1 MASTDSKLT
10 KLKFLPGFH
19 KESTQYSEEGKW
31 FQGNR
36 VRFREG
42 KPENLRGYA
51 KHNSETID
59 GIVRDLLTWT
69 DNDTRKHII
78 FGTNKEVKVEKDSVC
93 YDVTPIVT
101 VVQDSNIFS
110 TNSGSKVVGVS
121 ITNHG
126 RSEGDVIIVEGAS
139 SIGGNINL
147 RTETSLGTGIYAVAS
162 PVSINGFK
170 INAVTVAA
178 ATSAEAGG
186 TTVSV
191 AFLLD
196 NELSDSI
203 QGLGYGAG
211 VYNAGTTTTNIR
223 AWNEASSVSDI
234 TFQGSQWSF
243 DNWNEDVLG
252 LRRGGNIYYY
262 DTDASI
268 TPQRM
273 RPITSATN
281 AIHVT
286 ATSAPSKSNFLL
298 VSPNDQ
304 HAICFGTVEF
314 GTTATAG
321 PFNAML
327 VRWSDQEDFT
337 NWVPS
342 ILTTSGEVPLADGTQ
357 IIGAARTRSAIL
369 IWTDNALYSMSFIG
383 GNEVF
388 SFTQLGTNC
397 GLIAPHA
404 AIDYDGVAYWMGD
417 NNFYAYDGR
426 VNNLPCTVRRH
437 LFEDFNNTN
446 KDKVYAGIN
455 SEFKEI
461 IWLYPKGNSTEPNA
475 YVIHNPEEKTWVF
488 GDSFYTTFKDRTV
501 FENTIATG
509 KVSAT
514 ADTFLW
520 DNEPED
526 VYTGDGTALSSFIE
540 SASFDIGDGD
550 NLMFLNRIIPDY
562 KFDTGEEV
570 EIFVKVKEFPTDT
583 FTIKGPFTVN
593 AGTKKVDFRA
603 RGRQAAVKVSS
614 TSEGSWKWG
623 SVRLALQPDGKR

>member
-31 FQGNR
+31 FEGNR

-42 KPENLRGYA
+42 KPENLRGYV

-59 GIVRDLLTWT
+59 GVARDLLTWS

-101 VVQDSNIFS
+101 IVSAQNIFT
-110 TNSGSKVVGVS
+110 TNSGSTEIVTS

-126 RSEGDVIIVEGAS
+126 RTAGDKLIVEGSDAVGGITLVTLS
-139 SIGGNINL
+139 PYTITSITNINKF
-147 RTETSLGTGIYAVAS
+147 TFNANTTATGT
-162 PVSINGFK
+162 
-170 INAVTVAA
+170 
-178 ATSAEAGG
+178 ATGGG
-186 TTVSV
+186 TAVSV
-191 AFLLD
+191 AFILD

-211 VYNAGTTTTNIR
+211 VYNAGASTTGIR
-223 AWNEASSVSDI
+223 AWNQPSSVSDI

-243 DNWNEDVLG
+243 DNWGEDVLG

-273 RPITSATN
+273 RPITSSTN

-298 VSPNDQ
+298 VSPNDR
-304 HAICFGTVEF
+304 HAICFATNEF
-314 GTTATAG
+314 GTG
-321 PFNAML
+321 DFNSML

-337 NWVPS
+337 NWTPAS
-342 ILTTSGEVPLADGTQ
+342 NTTAGENTLADGTE
-357 IIGAARTRSAIL
+357 IIGAVRTRSAIL
-369 IWTDNALYSMSFIG
+369 IWTDNALYSMTFIG
-383 GNEVF
+383 GRFVF

-404 AIDYDGVAYWMGD
+404 AIDYDGVSYWMGD

-461 IWLYPKGNSTEPNA
+461 IWLYPKGDSTEPNA

-509 KVSAT
+509 RVSAT

-520 DNEPED
+520 DNEPENI
-526 VYTGDGTALSSFIE
+526 YTGDGTALSSFIE
-540 SASFDIGDGD
+540 SSSFDVGEGD
-550 NLMFLNRIIPDY
+550 NTMFLNRIIPDY

-583 FTIKGPFTVN
+583 FTIKGPFTIN
-593 AGTKKVDFRA
+593 AATKKVDFRA
-603 RGRQAAVKVSS
+603 RGRQASVRVSS

>member
-19 KESTQYSEEGKW
+19 KESTQYAEEGKW
-31 FQGNR
+31 FEGNR

-42 KPENLRGYA
+42 KPENLRGYI
-51 KHNSETID
+51 KHNSETIN
-59 GIVRDLLTWT
+59 GIARDLLTWS

-101 VVQDSNIFS
+101 VVSAQNIF
-110 TNSGSKVVGVS
+110 TTDSGSTEIVTS

-126 RSEGDVIIVEGAS
+126 RTAGDRIIVEGGAAV
-139 SIGGNINL
+139 GGITLVTTTPYTVTSVTNINKF
-147 RTETSLGTGIYAVAS
+147 TFNANTTATGT
-162 PVSINGFK
+162 
-170 INAVTVAA
+170 
-178 ATSAEAGG
+178 ATGGG
-186 TTVSV
+186 TAVSV

-203 QGLGYGAG
+203 QGLGWAAG
-211 VYNAGTTTTNIR
+211 VYNAGASTTNIR
-223 AWNEASSVSDI
+223 AWNEPSSVSDI
-234 TFQGSQWSF
+234 IFQGSQWSF
-243 DNWNEDVLG
+243 DNWGEDVLG
-252 LRRGGNIYYY
+252 VRRGGNIYYY
-262 DTDASI
+262 DTDVSI

-281 AIHVT
+281 APHLT

-298 VSPNDQ
+298 VSPNDR
-304 HAICFGTVEF
+304 HAICFATNEF
-314 GTTATAG
+314 GTG
-321 PFNAML
+321 EFNSML

-337 NWVPS
+337 NWTPAS
-342 ILTTSGEVPLADGTQ
+342 DTTAGENTLADGTE
-357 IIGAARTRSAIL
+357 IIGAVRTRSAIL
-369 IWTDNALYSMSFIG
+369 IWTDNALYSMTFIG
-383 GNEVF
+383 GRFVF

-426 VNNLPCTVRRH
+426 VNNLPCTIRRH

-455 SEFKEI
+455 YEFKEI

-509 KVSAT
+509 RVSAT

-520 DNEPED
+520 DNEPENI
-526 VYTGDGTALSSFIE
+526 YTGDGTALSSFIE
-540 SASFDIGDGD
+540 SSSFDVGEGD
-550 NLMFLNRIIPDY
+550 NTMFLNRIIPDY

-583 FTIKGPFTVN
+583 FTIKGPFTIN
-593 AGTKKVDFRA
+593 SGTKKVDFRA
-603 RGRQAAVKVSS
+603 RGRQASVRVSS

>member
-10 KLKFLPGFH
+10 KLNFLPGFH
-19 KESTQYSEEGKW
+19 KESTQYAEEGKW
-31 FQGNR
+31 FEGNR

-51 KHNSETID
+51 KHNSSTIN
-59 GIVRDLLTWT
+59 GIARDILTWT

-78 FGTNKEVKVEKDSVC
+78 VGTNKEVRVEKDSVL

-101 VVQDSNIFS
+101 VVQDNNIFS

-126 RSEGDVIIVEGAS
+126 REEGDIIIVEGAS
-139 SIGGNINL
+139 SIGGNIDL
-147 RTETSLGTGIYAVAS
+147 KTETSLGTGIYAVAT

-211 VYNAGTTTTNIR
+211 VYNAGTSTTGAR
-223 AWNEASSVSDI
+223 GWNDAATASGI

-243 DNWNEDVLG
+243 DNWGEDVLG

-262 DTDASI
+262 DTDASL

-273 RPITSATN
+273 RPVTSVGVATN
-281 AIHVT
+281 APHVT

-298 VSPNDQ
+298 VSPNDR
-304 HAICFGTVEF
+304 HAICFATNEF
-314 GTTATAG
+314 GTG
-321 PFNAML
+321 DFNSML

-337 NWVPS
+337 NWTPAS
-342 ILTTSGEVPLADGTQ
+342 NTTSGENTLADGTE
-357 IIGAARTRSAIL
+357 IIGAVRTRSAIL
-369 IWTDNALYSMSFIG
+369 IWTDNALYSMAFIG
-383 GNEVF
+383 GRFVF
-388 SFTQLGTNC
+388 SFNQLGTNC

-404 AIDYDGVAYWMGD
+404 AIDYDGVSYWMGD

-426 VNNLPCTVRRH
+426 VRNLPCTIRRH
-437 LFEDFNNTN
+437 LFDDFNNTN

-461 IWLYPKGNSTEPNA
+461 IWLYPKNNSTEPNA
-475 YVIHNPEEKTWVF
+475 YVIYNPEERTWVF

-501 FENTIATG
+501 FSNTIATG

-514 ADTFLW
+514 ADSFVW
-520 DNEPED
+520 DNEPEG

-540 SASFDIGDGD
+540 SSSFDVGDGD
-550 NLMFLNRIIPDY
+550 DLIFLNRIIPDY
-562 KFDTGEEV
+562 KFDSGEDI
-570 EIFVKVKEFPTDT
+570 EIFVKVKEYPTDT
-583 FTIKGPFTVN
+583 FKIKGPFTIN
-593 AGTKKVDFRA
+593 ANTQKVDFRA
-603 RGRQAAVKVSS
+603 RGRQASVRVSG
-614 TSEGSWKWG
+614 TNTGSWKWG

>member
-19 KESTQYSEEGKW
+19 KESTQYAEEGKW
-31 FQGNR
+31 FEGNR

-42 KPENLRGYA
+42 KPENLRGYI
-51 KHNSETID
+51 KHNSETIN
-59 GIVRDLLTWT
+59 GIARDLLTWS

-101 VVQDSNIFS
+101 VVSAQNIF
-110 TNSGSKVVGVS
+110 TTDSGSTEIVTS

-126 RSEGDVIIVEGAS
+126 RTAGDRIIVEGGAAV
-139 SIGGNINL
+139 GGITLVTTTPYTVTSVTNINKF
-147 RTETSLGTGIYAVAS
+147 TFNANATATGT
-162 PVSINGFK
+162 
-170 INAVTVAA
+170 
-178 ATSAEAGG
+178 ATGGG
-186 TTVSV
+186 TAVSV

-203 QGLGYGAG
+203 QGLGWAAG
-211 VYNAGTTTTNIR
+211 VYNAGASTTNIR
-223 AWNEASSVSDI
+223 AWNEPSSVSDI
-234 TFQGSQWSF
+234 IFQGSQWSF
-243 DNWNEDVLG
+243 DNWGEDVLG
-252 LRRGGNIYYY
+252 VRRGGNIYYY
-262 DTDASI
+262 DTDVSI

-281 AIHVT
+281 APHLT

-298 VSPNDQ
+298 VSPNDR
-304 HAICFGTVEF
+304 HAICFATNEF
-314 GTTATAG
+314 GTG
-321 PFNAML
+321 EFNSML

-337 NWVPS
+337 NWTPAS
-342 ILTTSGEVPLADGTQ
+342 DTTAGENTLADGTE
-357 IIGAARTRSAIL
+357 IIGAVRTRSAIL
-369 IWTDNALYSMSFIG
+369 IWTDNALYSMTFIG
-383 GNEVF
+383 GRFVF

-426 VNNLPCTVRRH
+426 VNNLPCTIRRH

-475 YVIHNPEEKTWVF
+475 YVIHNPEEKTWGF

-509 KVSAT
+509 RVSAT

-520 DNEPED
+520 DNEPENI
-526 VYTGDGTALSSFIE
+526 YTGDGTALSSFIE
-540 SASFDIGDGD
+540 SSSFDVGEGD
-550 NLMFLNRIIPDY
+550 NTMFLNRIIPDY

-583 FTIKGPFTVN
+583 FTIKGPFTIN
-593 AGTKKVDFRA
+593 SGTKKVDFRA
-603 RGRQAAVKVSS
+603 RGRQASVRVSS

>member
-10 KLKFLPGFH
+10 KLNFLPGFH
-19 KESTQYSEEGKW
+19 KESTQYAEEGKW
-31 FQGNR
+31 FEGNR

-42 KPENLRGYA
+42 KPENLRGYI
-51 KHNSETID
+51 KHNSETIL
-59 GIVRDLLTWT
+59 GIARDLLTWS

-101 VVQDSNIFS
+101 VVSAQDIFT
-110 TNSGSKVVGVS
+110 TNSGSTEIVTS
-121 ITNHG
+121 ITNHK
-126 RSEGDVIIVEGAS
+126 RSEGDRFIIEGS
-139 SIGGNINL
+139 SAVGGITLTTTTPYTVTSVTNINKF
-147 RTETSLGTGIYAVAS
+147 TFNANSTATGT
-162 PVSINGFK
+162 
-170 INAVTVAA
+170 
-178 ATSAEAGG
+178 ATGGG
-186 TTVSV
+186 TAVSV

-196 NELSDSI
+196 DELSDSI
-203 QGLGYGAG
+203 QGLGWAAG
-211 VYNAGTTTTNIR
+211 VYNAGASTTNIR

-243 DNWNEDVLG
+243 DNWGEDVLG

-273 RPITSATN
+273 RPITSSTN

-286 ATSAPSKSNFLL
+286 GTAAPSKSNFLL
-298 VSPNDQ
+298 VSPNDR
-304 HAICFGTVEF
+304 HAICFATNEF
-314 GTTATAG
+314 GTG
-321 PFNAML
+321 EFNSML

-337 NWVPS
+337 NWTPAS
-342 ILTTSGEVPLADGTQ
+342 NTTAGENTLADGTE
-357 IIGAARTRSAIL
+357 IIGAVRTRSAIL
-369 IWTDNALYSMSFIG
+369 IWTDNALYSMTFIG
-383 GNEVF
+383 GRFVF

-426 VNNLPCTVRRH
+426 VNNLPCTIRRH

-461 IWLYPKGNSTEPNA
+461 IWLYPKGDSTEPNA

-520 DNEPED
+520 DNEPENI
-526 VYTGDGTALSSFIE
+526 YTGDGTALSSFIE
-540 SASFDIGDGD
+540 SSSFDVGEGD
-550 NLMFLNRIIPDY
+550 NTMFLNRIIPDY

-583 FTIKGPFTVN
+583 FTIKGPFTIN
-593 AGTKKVDFRA
+593 AATKKVDFRA
-603 RGRQAAVKVSS
+603 RGRQASVRVSS

>member
-1 MASTDSKLT
+1 MASTDSKLN
-10 KLKFLPGFH
+10 KLNFLPGFH
-19 KESTQYSEEGKW
+19 KESTQYAEEGKW
-31 FQGNR
+31 FECNR

-51 KHNSETID
+51 KHNSNSFE
-59 GIVRDLLTWT
+59 GIARDILTWT

-78 FGTNKEVKVEKDSVC
+78 FGTNKEVKVEKDTVF

-101 VVQDSNIFS
+101 VVEDSNIFS
-110 TNSGSKVVGVS
+110 TTSGSKVVGVS

-126 RSEGDVIIVEGAS
+126 REEGDKIIVEGATS
-139 SIGGNINL
+139 VGGNINL
-147 RTETSLGTGIYAVAS
+147 KIETSLGTGIYAVAS

-170 INAVTVAA
+170 INAVTVAD

-191 AFLLD
+191 AFLLN

-211 VYNAGTTTTNIR
+211 VYNAGTTTTGIR
-223 AWNEASSVSDI
+223 AWNEASSVSNI
-234 TFQGSQWSF
+234 TFQGTQWSF
-243 DNWNEDVLG
+243 DNWTEDVLA

-262 DTDASI
+262 DTDADT

-273 RPITSATN
+273 KPITSSTN
-281 AIHVT
+281 APHVT

-304 HAICFGTVEF
+304 HAICFGTNEF
-314 GTTATAG
+314 SGAA
-321 PFNAML
+321 FNPML

-337 NWVPS
+337 NWTPS
-342 ILTTSGEVPLADGTQ
+342 PSTTSGEVPLADGTE

-369 IWTDNALYSMSFIG
+369 IWTDNAIFSMTFVG
-383 GNEVF
+383 GRFVF
-388 SFTQLGTNC
+388 SFNQLGTNC

-426 VNNLPCTVRRH
+426 VNNLPCTIRRH
-437 LFEDFNNTN
+437 LFEDFNTTN

-461 IWLYPKGNSTEPNA
+461 IWLYPKGSSTEPNA
-475 YVIHNPEEKTWVF
+475 YVIYNPEEKTWVF

-501 FENTIATG
+501 FNNTIATG
-509 KVSAT
+509 NVSAT
-514 ADTFLW
+514 ADSFLW

-526 VYTGDGTALSSFIE
+526 IYTGDGTALSSFLE
-540 SASFDIGDGD
+540 SSSFDVGDGD
-550 NLMFLNRIIPDY
+550 ELMYINRIIPDY
-562 KFDTGEEV
+562 KFDSNESV
-570 EIFVKVKEFPTDT
+570 EIFVKVKEYPTDSYK
-583 FTIKGPFTVN
+583 IKGPFTIN
-593 AGTKKVDFRA
+593 ANTKKIDFRA
-603 RGRQAAVKVSS
+603 RGRQASVRVSGTNS
-614 TSEGSWKWG
+614 GSWKWG
-623 SVRLALQPDGKR
+623 SVRMAMQGDGKR

>member
-31 FQGNR
+31 FEGNR

-42 KPENLRGYA
+42 KPENLRGYV

-59 GIVRDLLTWT
+59 GVARDLLTWS

-101 VVQDSNIFS
+101 IVSAQNIFT
-110 TNSGSKVVGVS
+110 TNSGSTEIVTS

-126 RSEGDVIIVEGAS
+126 RTAGDKLIVEGSDAVGGITLVTLS
-139 SIGGNINL
+139 PYTITSITNINKF
-147 RTETSLGTGIYAVAS
+147 TFNANTTATGT
-162 PVSINGFK
+162 
-170 INAVTVAA
+170 
-178 ATSAEAGG
+178 ATGGG
-186 TTVSV
+186 TAVSV
-191 AFLLD
+191 AFILD

-211 VYNAGTTTTNIR
+211 VYNAGASTTGIR
-223 AWNEASSVSDI
+223 AWNQPSSVSDI

-243 DNWNEDVLG
+243 DNWGEDVLG

-273 RPITSATN
+273 RPITSSTN

-298 VSPNDQ
+298 VSPNDR
-304 HAICFGTVEF
+304 HAICFATNEF
-314 GTTATAG
+314 GTG
-321 PFNAML
+321 DFNSML

-337 NWVPS
+337 NWTPAS
-342 ILTTSGEVPLADGTQ
+342 NTTAGENTLADGTE
-357 IIGAARTRSAIL
+357 IIGAVRTRSAIL
-369 IWTDNALYSMSFIG
+369 IWTDNALYSMTFIG
-383 GNEVF
+383 GRFVF

-404 AIDYDGVAYWMGD
+404 AIDYDGVSYWMGD

-461 IWLYPKGNSTEPNA
+461 IWLYPKGDSTEPNA

-509 KVSAT
+509 QVSAT
-514 ADTFLW
+514 ADSFLW

-526 VYTGDGTALSSFIE
+526 IYTGDGTALSSFVE
-540 SASFDIGDGD
+540 SSSFDIGDGD

-562 KFDTGEEV
+562 KFDTGEEI

-583 FTIKGPFTVN
+583 FTIKGPFSVN
-593 AGTKKVDFRA
+593 ANTKKVDFRA
-603 RGRQAAVKVSS
+603 RGRQASVRVSS
-614 TSEGSWKWG
+614 TSQGSWKWG

>member
-31 FQGNR
+31 FEGNR

-42 KPENLRGYA
+42 KPENLRGYV

-59 GIVRDLLTWT
+59 GVARDLLTWS

-101 VVQDSNIFS
+101 IVSAQNIFT
-110 TNSGSKVVGVS
+110 TNSGSTEIVTS

-126 RSEGDVIIVEGAS
+126 RTAGDKLIVEGSDAVGGITLVTLS
-139 SIGGNINL
+139 PYTITSITNINKF
-147 RTETSLGTGIYAVAS
+147 TFNANTTATGT
-162 PVSINGFK
+162 
-170 INAVTVAA
+170 
-178 ATSAEAGG
+178 ATGGG
-186 TTVSV
+186 TAVSV
-191 AFLLD
+191 AFILD

-211 VYNAGTTTTNIR
+211 VYNAGASTTGIR
-223 AWNEASSVSDI
+223 AWNQPSSVSDI

-243 DNWNEDVLG
+243 DNWGEDVLG

-273 RPITSATN
+273 RPITSSTN

-298 VSPNDQ
+298 VSPNDR
-304 HAICFGTVEF
+304 HAICFATNEF
-314 GTTATAG
+314 GTG
-321 PFNAML
+321 DFNSML

-337 NWVPS
+337 NWTPAS
-342 ILTTSGEVPLADGTQ
+342 NTTAGENTLADGTE
-357 IIGAARTRSAIL
+357 IIGAVRTRSAIL
-369 IWTDNALYSMSFIG
+369 IWTDNALYSMTFIG
-383 GNEVF
+383 GRFVF

-404 AIDYDGVAYWMGD
+404 AIDYDGVSYWMGD

-426 VNNLPCTVRRH
+426 VNNLPCTIRRH

-461 IWLYPKGNSTEPNA
+461 IWLYPKGDSTEPNA

>member
-19 KESTQYSEEGKW
+19 KESTQYAEEGKW
-31 FQGNR
+31 FEGNR

-42 KPENLRGYA
+42 KPENLRGYI
-51 KHNSETID
+51 KHNSETIN
-59 GIVRDLLTWT
+59 GIARDLLTWS

-101 VVQDSNIFS
+101 VVSAQNIF
-110 TNSGSKVVGVS
+110 TTDSGSTEIVTS

-126 RSEGDVIIVEGAS
+126 RTAGDRIIVEGGAAV
-139 SIGGNINL
+139 GGITLVTTTPYTVTSVTNINKF
-147 RTETSLGTGIYAVAS
+147 TFNANTTATGT
-162 PVSINGFK
+162 
-170 INAVTVAA
+170 
-178 ATSAEAGG
+178 ATGGG
-186 TTVSV
+186 TAVSV

-203 QGLGYGAG
+203 QGLGWAAG
-211 VYNAGTTTTNIR
+211 VYNAGASTTNIR
-223 AWNEASSVSDI
+223 AWNEPSSVSDI
-234 TFQGSQWSF
+234 IFQGSQWSF
-243 DNWNEDVLG
+243 DNWGEDVLG
-252 LRRGGNIYYY
+252 VRRGGNIYYY

-273 RPITSATN
+273 RPITSSTN
-281 AIHVT
+281 AIHVAAT
-286 ATSAPSKSNFLL
+286 AAPSKSNFLL
-298 VSPNDQ
+298 VSPNDR
-304 HAICFGTVEF
+304 HAICFATNEF
-314 GTTATAG
+314 GTG
-321 PFNAML
+321 EFNSML

-337 NWVPS
+337 NWTPAS
-342 ILTTSGEVPLADGTQ
+342 DTTAGENTLADGTE
-357 IIGAARTRSAIL
+357 IIGAVRTRSAIL
-369 IWTDNALYSMSFIG
+369 IWTDNALYSMTFIG
-383 GNEVF
+383 GRFVF

-404 AIDYDGVAYWMGD
+404 AIDYDGVSYWMGD

-426 VNNLPCTVRRH
+426 VNNLPCTIRRH

-509 KVSAT
+509 RVSAT

-520 DNEPED
+520 DNEPENI
-526 VYTGDGTALSSFIE
+526 YTGDGTALSSFIE
-540 SASFDIGDGD
+540 SSSFDVGEGD
-550 NLMFLNRIIPDY
+550 NTMFLNRIIPDY

-583 FTIKGPFTVN
+583 FTIKGPFTIN
-593 AGTKKVDFRA
+593 SGTKKVDFRA
-603 RGRQAAVKVSS
+603 RGRQASVRVSS

>member
-31 FQGNR
+31 FEGNR

-42 KPENLRGYA
+42 KPENLRGYV

-59 GIVRDLLTWT
+59 GIARDLLTWS

-101 VVQDSNIFS
+101 IVSAQNIFT
-110 TNSGSKVVGVS
+110 TNSGSTEIVTS

-126 RSEGDVIIVEGAS
+126 RTAGDKLIVEGSDAVGGITLVTLS
-139 SIGGNINL
+139 PYTITSITNINKF
-147 RTETSLGTGIYAVAS
+147 TFNANTTATGT
-162 PVSINGFK
+162 
-170 INAVTVAA
+170 
-178 ATSAEAGG
+178 ATGGG
-186 TTVSV
+186 TAVSV

-211 VYNAGTTTTNIR
+211 VYNAGASTTGVR
-223 AWNEASSVSDI
+223 AWNQPSSVSDI

-243 DNWNEDVLG
+243 DNWGEDVLG

-273 RPITSATN
+273 RPITSSTN

-298 VSPNDQ
+298 VSPNDR
-304 HAICFGTVEF
+304 HAICFATNEF
-314 GTTATAG
+314 GTG
-321 PFNAML
+321 DFNSML

-337 NWVPS
+337 NWTPAS
-342 ILTTSGEVPLADGTQ
+342 NTTAGENTLADGTE
-357 IIGAARTRSAIL
+357 IIGAVRTRSAIL
-369 IWTDNALYSMSFIG
+369 IWTDNALYSMTFIG
-383 GNEVF
+383 GRFVF

-404 AIDYDGVAYWMGD
+404 AIDYDGVSYWMGD

-426 VNNLPCTVRRH
+426 VNNLPCTIRRH

-509 KVSAT
+509 QVSAT
-514 ADTFLW
+514 ADAFLW

-526 VYTGDGTALSSFIE
+526 IYTGDGTALSSFVE
-540 SASFDIGDGD
+540 SSSFDIGDGD

-562 KFDTGEEV
+562 KFDTGEEI

-583 FTIKGPFTVN
+583 FTIKGPFSVN
-593 AGTKKVDFRA
+593 ANTKKVDFRA
-603 RGRQAAVKVSS
+603 RGRQASVRVSS

-623 SVRLALQPDGKR
+623 SVRLAIQPDGKR